1 MNLLQRL
8 RDAVGRTNPN
18 GVLTSAQLEATIAAE
33 NQAIADWTGEKAA
46 LQAELPVKRFAGD
59 PGAAKDEK
67 RLIELRNKIESAR
80 EYVAVLEAARAEAL
94 AAEDAGE
101 LAAARA
107 EAERVGKNF
116 IAASEDLKA
125 QIVALVEAAAATVA
139 AGNDFI
145 AAMRAIPE
153 PRNAYEPLFFQSLL
167 PMWLNYEIRILSDD
181 ALAVSRDVD
190 LPTLNERF
198 RGIVPLVRD
207 HVGFAA
213 NEIERSQT

>member
-1 MNLLQRL
+1 MEEEPKEAEMNLLQKL
-8 RDAVGRTNPN
+8 RDAVGRTTPN

-33 NQAIADWTGEKAA
+33 NQAIADWTGEQAA
-46 LQAELPVKRFAGD
+46 LQAELPV
-59 PGAAKDEK
+59 K

-116 IAASEDLKA
+116 IAASEDLKT
-125 QIVALVEAAAATVA
+125 QIEALVEAATATVA
-139 AGNDFI
+139 AGNEFI

-153 PRNAYEPLFFQSLL
+153 PRNAYEPLFLQSLL
-167 PMWLNYEIRILSDD
+167 PKWLNYQIRLLSDD
-181 ALAVSRDVD
+181 ALAVSRDVG
-190 LPTLNERF
+190 LPTLSERF
-198 RGIVPLVRD
+198 PGIIPLVRD
-207 HVGFAA
+207 HVGFAT
-213 NEIERSQT
+213 N